1 MGQGI
6 FLGEAYLPLQELEDD
21 NMDRPLHDLAQ
32 LQIPLTRPQDH
43 GKKKLETVRSVSM
56 VNFQSPTSS
65 MLSIRGST
73 TDKRKIF

>member
-43 GKKKLETVRSVSM
+43 GKVKISDFMKQNIYINQWETFRV
-56 VNFQSPTSS
+56 
-65 MLSIRGST
+65 
-73 TDKRKIF
+73 

>member
-6 FLGEAYLPLQELEDD
+6 FLGEAFLPLQELEDD

-43 GKKKLETVRSVSM
+43 GK
-56 VNFQSPTSS
+56 
-65 MLSIRGST
+65 I
-73 TDKRKIF
+73 KIKDYEKQHE

>member
-43 GKKKLETVRSVSM
+43 GKSFSAFENFKLNKT
-56 VNFQSPTSS
+56 
-65 MLSIRGST
+65 
-73 TDKRKIF
+73 

>member
-43 GKKKLETVRSVSM
+43 GKSFFLIGKYLI
-56 VNFQSPTSS
+56 N
-65 MLSIRGST
+65 
-73 TDKRKIF
+73 